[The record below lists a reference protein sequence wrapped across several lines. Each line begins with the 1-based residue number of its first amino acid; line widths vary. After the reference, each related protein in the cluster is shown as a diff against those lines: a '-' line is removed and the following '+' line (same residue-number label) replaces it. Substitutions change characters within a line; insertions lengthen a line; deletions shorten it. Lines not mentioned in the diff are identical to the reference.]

1 MPSRESFIRWP
12 SVISLP
18 LSKWGVALF
27 FARGGKRLAKALG
40 HFLEADAVRCA
51 QAGHDVFVVAGGGVQ
66 RLDFVA
72 WRIRFNALD
81 VVFYVGNVPLAR
93 CAIERMGGRTT
104 S

>member
-1 MPSRESFIRWP
+1 MAFRYQFAT
-12 SVISLP
+12 LQM
-18 LSKWGVALF
+18 GGGTF
-27 FARGGKRLAKALG
+27 FARGGKRLAKTLG
-40 HFLEADAVRCA
+40 HFLDADAVRCA

-72 WRIRFNALD
+72 WRIRFNPLD